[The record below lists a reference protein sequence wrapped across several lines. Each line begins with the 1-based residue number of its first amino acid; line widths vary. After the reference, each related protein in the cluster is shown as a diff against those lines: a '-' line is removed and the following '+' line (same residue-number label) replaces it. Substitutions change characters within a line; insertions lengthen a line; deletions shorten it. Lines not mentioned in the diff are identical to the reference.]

1 MAGHFIA
8 GITFILWD
16 RAQPLFLYSQAFVY
30 ITETLPERLDVRL
43 RKGPQTTNVSHL
55 VPLFYLRQENSESPH
70 SHNTTSWS
78 SAAAAVKTFPG
89 SLAYRG
95 KQTALIEEQT
105 RQGFWLV
112 ICVVCT
118 GKPGVSPPWS
128 QGGSD
133 SVGRAGGQM
142 AAAY

>member
-55 VPLFYLRQENSESPH
+55 VPLFYLRQENSESPQ
-70 SHNTTSWS
+70 HNKL
-78 SAAAAVKTFPG
+78 VVGCGCREDFPRILG
-89 SLAYRG
+89 L
-95 KQTALIEEQT
+95 
-105 RQGFWLV
+105 
-112 ICVVCT
+112 
-118 GKPGVSPPWS
+118 
-128 QGGSD
+128 
-133 SVGRAGGQM
+133 
-142 AAAY
+142 